1 MINKNEIEILKNK
14 CKDAQNDPWNLSGPT
29 VNVPVNIIE
38 KLLKEIEYLDKKLQ
52 NCDVTKAEKST
63 IEKCLNILDDYAH
76 HVTTIPD
83 QIVGQGI
90 TKNLALIEAQN
101 LIKKELHY

>member
-1 MINKNEIEILKNK
+1 MINQSEINIIKDK
-14 CKDAQNDPWNLSGPT
+14 CKTAQNDHWNLSGPT
-29 VNVPVNIIE
+29 INVPVVIIE
-38 KLLKEIEYLDKKLQ
+38 KLLHEIEYLKEKLD

-90 TKNLALIEAQN
+90 TKNLALVEAQT

>member
-1 MINKNEIEILKNK
+1 MINQTEIDAIKNK
-14 CKDAQNDPWNLSGPT
+14 CKLAQNDPWNLSGPT
-29 VNVPVNIIE
+29 INVPVVIIE
-38 KLLKEIEYLDKKLQ
+38 KLLHEIEYLKEKLN